1 MAQINPVFLNGKL
14 VPIEQASVSVLDR
27 GFIFGDGV
35 YELVPV
41 YSRVP
46 FRLDEHLTR
55 LERSLGEAKIRNPYS
70 RAQWRSNIYQVID
83 GQTFDDQGVYFQVT
97 RGVAKRDHAFPK
109 SLEPTVFMMSNPL
122 VSPPQAQVDKGGAAV
137 SATDNRWLR
146 CDIKSISL
154 IGNCLLR
161 QMSAEAGAVET
172 ILFRDGKLTEAS
184 ASNVFIV
191 KRGVI
196 HSPPKSNLIL
206 PGITYDVVSE
216 LARANNLPIEFR
228 DVGEAQVRAA
238 DEIWVTSSS
247 KEVLAIVELDGKPVG
262 KAPLLETSFLGVLK
276 DQGISPGEKLSRPQP
291 ALIFVQQLALRQIPY
306 LQLAAARSGGQP
318 FEIG

>member
-1 MAQINPVFLNGKL
+1 MVFLNGKFL
-14 VPIEQASVSVLDR
+14 PIEEAKIPVLDR
-27 GFIFGDGV
+27 GFIFGDGI

-46 FRLDEHLTR
+46 FRLDEHLSR
-55 LERSLGEAKIRNPYS
+55 LERSLSETGIRNPHS
-70 RAQWRSNIYQVID
+70 RAQWREIIFKLID
-83 GQTFDDQGVYFQVT
+83 SQSFEDQGVYFQVT

-109 SLEPTVFMMSNPL
+109 NVEPTVFMMSNPL
-122 VSPPQAQVDKGGAAV
+122 VNPPRELVEKGGFAV

-161 QMSAEAGAVET
+161 QLSAESGASET

-191 KRGVI
+191 RRGTI
-196 HSPPKSNLIL
+196 QSPPKGNLIL
-206 PGITYDVVSE
+206 PGITYDVIAE

-228 DVGEAQVRAA
+228 DVTEAEVRSA

-247 KEVLAIVELDGKPVG
+247 KEVFPIVTLDGAKVGDGRPGPVFHRMYDLYQDFKQKVMRTG
-262 KAPLLETSFLGVLK
+262 KREA
-276 DQGISPGEKLSRPQP
+276 LS
-291 ALIFVQQLALRQIPY
+291 A
-306 LQLAAARSGGQP
+306 
-318 FEIG
+318 